1 LINLKQ
7 IPKLLAKAPSKLG
20 TCAGKLNVAY
30 DWKSIGWTPELIGTL
45 ATGVL
50 SFAGALG
57 GVIVASRLEQ
67 ANWNQ
72 RYTVEYRQ
80 KLIDKRVEIL
90 EKLVVLFN
98 KTEHVQAMRKVID
111 LEQKSAL
118 FKSKCGLLGRQGSL
132 ELMAELGCDD
142 AGYSFDR
149 AERLAKEIN
158 SLSADYGVAL
168 TLASLYFGKATRAE
182 IQKFAGK
189 DPWSSKPSERER
201 LGEIMAKEISS
212 FQD

>member
-1 LINLKQ
+1 M
-7 IPKLLAKAPSKLG
+7 LLANAPGKLG
-20 TCAGKLNVAY
+20 AYVGRPNIAY
-30 DWKSIGWTPELIGTL
+30 DWKSIGLTPELMGTL

-98 KTEHVQAMRKVID
+98 KTEHVQAMRKGID
-111 LEQKSAL
+111 LEQKSVL
-118 FKSKCGLLGRQGSL
+118 LKSKCSLLKTQGNSV
-132 ELMAELGCDD
+132 LMDQLGCDD
-142 AGYSFDR
+142 VSYSFER
-149 AERLAKEIN
+149 AQGLAKEIN
-158 SLSADYGVAL
+158 SLSADYAVAL
-168 TLASLYFGKATRAE
+168 TLASLYYGKATRAE
-182 IQKFAGK
+182 IQKFASK
-189 DPWSSKPSERER
+189 DLWSTKPSERER
-201 LGEIMAKEISS
+201 LGEVMAKEISS

>member
-1 LINLKQ
+1 M
-7 IPKLLAKAPSKLG
+7 LLANAP
-20 TCAGKLNVAY
+20 GKFGACVGRLNIAY
-30 DWKSIGWTPELIGTL
+30 DWKSIGLTPELMGTL

-50 SFAGALG
+50 SFSGALG

-67 ANWNQ
+67 ANWSQ

-98 KTEHVQAMRKVID
+98 KTEHVQAMRKGMD
-111 LEQKSAL
+111 LEQKSVL
-118 FKSKCGLLGRQGSL
+118 LKSKCSLLKSQGNS
-132 ELMAELGCDD
+132 ELMDELGCDD
-142 AGYSFDR
+142 VSYSLER
-149 AERLAKEIN
+149 AEGLAKEIN
-158 SLSADYGVAL
+158 SLPADYGVAL
-168 TLASLYFGKATRAE
+168 TLAILYYGKATRAE

-189 DPWSSKPSERER
+189 DLWSTKPTERER
-201 LGEIMAKEISS
+201 LGEVMAKEISS

>member
-1 LINLKQ
+1 M
-7 IPKLLAKAPSKLG
+7 LLANALGKLG
-20 TCAGKLNVAY
+20 ACVGRFSIAY
-30 DWKSIGWTPELIGTL
+30 DWKSIALTPELMGTL
-45 ATGVL
+45 ATGVI

-98 KTEHVQAMRKVID
+98 KTEHVQAMRKGMD
-111 LEQKSAL
+111 LEQKSVL
-118 FKSKCGLLGRQGSL
+118 LKSKCSLLKSQGNS
-132 ELMAELGCDD
+132 ELMDELGCDD
-142 AGYSFDR
+142 VSYSLER
-149 AERLAKEIN
+149 AEGLAKEIN
-158 SLSADYGVAL
+158 SLPADYGVAL
-168 TLASLYFGKATRAE
+168 TLAILYYGKATRAE

-189 DPWSSKPSERER
+189 DLWSTKPTERER
-201 LGEIMAKEISS
+201 LGEVMAKEISS

>member
-1 LINLKQ
+1 MINLKQ
-7 IPKLLAKAPSKLG
+7 IRILLTNASSKLG
-20 TCAGKLNVAY
+20 ACVGRLNIAY
-30 DWKSIGWTPELIGTL
+30 DWKTIGLTPELMGTL

-67 ANWNQ
+67 ANWKQ

-98 KTEHVQAMRKVID
+98 KTEHVQLMRKGIE
-111 LEQKSAL
+111 LEKNSAL
-118 FKSKCGLLGRQGSL
+118 VNSKCNLLKRQGNL
-132 ELMAELGCDD
+132 ELMEQLGCDD
-142 AGYSFDR
+142 VSYSLDK

-182 IQKFAGK
+182 VQKFSGK
-189 DPWSSKPSERER
+189 DLWSTRPSERER
-201 LGEIMAKEISS
+201 LGEVMAKEISS
-212 FQD
+212 F